1 MSHPTPDHRILIQP
15 KRPKFIRVAV
25 RVPVRKSAG
34 QLVGQSV
41 RQTVATVALMALAAC
56 GGGSGGGNTVSP
68 PIAVEPPPVTSP
80 VALAASEPGA
90 LLSYVQKKLN
100 QQIDQGLTR
109 NGDSAVVFTGTVLPA
124 VATPT
129 GVVPSSGASVAAP
142 SYASTTLQE
151 GGVDESDLLKTD
163 GNRLF
168 SMTVAKPG
176 DQQLTRL
183 AVHTRQADGSL
194 QLGSSI
200 ALPNDDRFDG
210 FHLAANGGQLALIG
224 QNVKYAPPVVNALV
238 SNVSSSVTSSVA
250 LIAPAPNLVQ
260 IQTVVNVISAKAGQ
274 PLSSSTT
281 LRIDGQLID
290 SRTIDNTLYVVT
302 SWLPRFDIVFP
313 LATGSGASPTVA
325 ERKEAVARVTNPQI
339 LPTVSIK
346 AESSA
351 GPTVQPLM
359 ADTDCQLQAANASS
373 AVQLTTITAINLA
386 SPTLERSSRCFL
398 GGVNGLYMSAKN
410 LYLATSRTEVVTKGG
425 SLVYGGEPT
434 TDIHKF
440 GVSGMSIS
448 YRGSGSVAG
457 HLGWDASK
465 TSYRMSEHNN
475 DLRVVTYTS
484 SFGWFG
490 VLEAPSGTTAKSPAI
505 LSVLRE
511 DAAAANQLKTIA
523 TLPNTKRPEPIG
535 LSGEQ
540 VYAVRFLG
548 TRGYVVT
555 FRRTDPLYVLDL
567 ANPLDPQ
574 VTGELKTNGY
584 SDYLL
589 PVGPDSAGLLLGVGK
604 DATAEGRVQ
613 GVKVSLFDVSN
624 AAAPKE
630 LASRVIGKAGTV
642 SGLDFGRHG
651 INLFSAGNTTRIAIP
666 MRVNDTP
673 STNGGFFVP
682 SYQSL
687 VRFEVDSVNKTLTD
701 KPTLTGQT
709 FSSEFAGYQASSLAF
724 ERSVQIDAN
733 IYYLRSQGSF
743 IAAGW

>member
-1 MSHPTPDHRILIQP
+1 MSYPQPGHRILIQL
-15 KRPKFIRVAV
+15 KRPQFIRVAV
-25 RVPVRKSAG
+25 RVPTRKSAG
-34 QLVGQSV
+34 QWVSPSV
-41 RQTVATVALMALAAC
+41 RQAATGAALLALAAC
-56 GGGSGGGNTVSP
+56 GGGSGGGNTVNS
-68 PIAVEPPPVTSP
+68 PIAVEPPPAPSLISP

-100 QQIDQGLTR
+100 QQIDQGLSG
-109 NGDSAVVFTGTVLPA
+109 NDDSVFGFAGAVSSA

-129 GVVPSSGASVAAP
+129 GAVPSSGASTAAP

-151 GGVDESDLLKTD
+151 GGVDESDILKAD
-163 GNRLF
+163 GRRLF
-168 SMTVAKPG
+168 SMTLAKPG
-176 DQQLTRL
+176 DRQLGQL
-183 AVHTRQADGSL
+183 AVHTRLADGSL
-194 QLGSSI
+194 QPGSSI
-200 ALPNDDRFDG
+200 ALPHDDQFNG
-210 FHLAANGGQLALIG
+210 LHLAANGEQLALIG
-224 QNVKYAPPVVNALV
+224 QNVKYTT
-238 SNVSSSVTSSVA
+238 SSVNPQASGVSSSVA

-260 IQTVVNVISAKAGQ
+260 IQTVINVVSAKAGQ
-274 PLSSSTT
+274 PLSSTST

-302 SWLPRFDIVFP
+302 SWLPRFDTVFP
-313 LATGSGASPTVA
+313 LQVAGGASASVA
-325 ERKEAVARVTNPQI
+325 ERKDAVARVTNPQI
-339 LPTVSIK
+339 LPTLSIK
-346 AESSA
+346 AASA
-351 GPTVQPLM
+351 SGPTVQPLM

-386 SPTLERSSRCFL
+386 SPTFERSSRCFL
-398 GGVNGLYMSAKN
+398 GRVNGLYMSAKS
-410 LYLATSRTEVVTKGG
+410 LYLATSRTDVVTQGG
-425 SLVYGGEPT
+425 SLIYGGQPT

-440 GVSGMSIS
+440 GVSGMAIS
-448 YRGSGSVAG
+448 YRGSGSVPG

-484 SFGWFG
+484 SLGWFG
-490 VLEAPSGTTAKSPAI
+490 LLEAPSGVAAKSPAI

-511 DAAAANQLKTIA
+511 DTSATVQLKTIA
-523 TLPNTKRPEPIG
+523 TLPNDKRPAPIG

-548 TRGYVVT
+548 TRAYVVT

-567 ANPLDPQ
+567 ADPLDPK

-604 DATAEGRVQ
+604 DATPQGRVL

-630 LASRVIGKAGTV
+630 LATRVIGKAGSL

-651 INLFSAGNTTRIAIP
+651 INLFSVGNTTRIAIP
-666 MRVNDTP
+666 MRVNETL
-673 STNGGFFVP
+673 STSGGFYVP
-682 SYQSL
+682 TYQSL
-687 VRFEVDSVNKTLTD
+687 IRFEVDALNKTLID
-701 KPTLTGQT
+701 KPTLPGQT
-709 FSSEFAGYQASSLAF
+709 FTSEFAGYQASSLEF
-724 ERSVQIDAN
+724 ERSVQIDSN
-733 IYYLRSQGSF
+733 VYYLGSQGSLT
-743 IAAGW
+743 AAGW

>member
-1 MSHPTPDHRILIQP
+1 MSHPKSDHRIFIQP

-25 RVPVRKSAG
+25 RLPARKSAG

-41 RQTVATVALMALAAC
+41 RHAAAAAALLVLAAC
-56 GGGSGGGNTVSP
+56 GGGSGGGNTVNP

-100 QQIDQGLTR
+100 LQIDQGLTA
-109 NGDSAVVFTGTVLPA
+109 NGDSGFVFTGTLLPA
-124 VATPT
+124 VATPA
-129 GVVPSSGASVAAP
+129 GVVQSNGAPVAAP
-142 SYASTTLQE
+142 TYASTTLQE
-151 GGVDESDLLKTD
+151 GGVDESDILKTD
-163 GNRLF
+163 GSRLF
-168 SMTVAKPG
+168 AMTVAKPG
-176 DQQLTRL
+176 DQQLTQL

-194 QLGSSI
+194 QAGGSI
-200 ALPNDDRFDG
+200 ALPGDDRFNG
-210 FHLAANGGQLALIG
+210 LHLAANGEQLALIG
-224 QNVKYAPPVVNALV
+224 QNVKYGVPVGNPLA
-238 SNVSSSVTSSVA
+238 SNMPSSAISTSIVPSV
-250 LIAPAPNLVQ
+250 VQ
-260 IQTVVNVISAKAGQ
+260 IQTVVNIVSAKAGQ
-274 PLSSSTT
+274 PLSSAST

-302 SWLPRFDIVFP
+302 SWLPRFDTVFP
-313 LATGSGASPTVA
+313 LASGSGASPSVT

-386 SPTLERSSRCFL
+386 SPMLERSSRCFL

-410 LYLATSRTEVVTKGG
+410 LYLATSRTDVVTKGG
-425 SLVYGGEPT
+425 SLIYGGEPT

-440 GVSGMSIS
+440 GVSGMTIS

-484 SFGWFG
+484 SIGWFG
-490 VLEAPSGTTAKSPAI
+490 VLEAPSSVAAKSPAI

-511 DAAAANQLKTIA
+511 DASATAKLKTIA
-523 TLPNTKRPEPIG
+523 TWPNQKRPAPIG

-548 TRGYVVT
+548 ARAYVVT

-567 ANPLDPQ
+567 ADPLDPK
-574 VTGELKTNGY
+574 VSGELKTNGY

-624 AAAPKE
+624 AASPKE
-630 LASRVIGKAGTV
+630 LATRVIGKAGTI
-642 SGLDFGRHG
+642 SGLDFDRHG
-651 INLFSAGNTTRIAIP
+651 INLFAVGNTTRIAIP
-666 MRVNDTP
+666 MRVNETP
-673 STNGGFFVP
+673 SSSGGFYVP
-682 SYQSL
+682 TYQSL
-687 VRFEVDSVNKTLTD
+687 VRFEVDAVNKTLID

-709 FSSEFAGYQASSLAF
+709 FTSEFAGYQASSLEF

-733 IYYLRSQGSF
+733 IYYLRSRGSF

>member
-1 MSHPTPDHRILIQP
+1 MSHPQPDRRILMQA

-25 RVPVRKSAG
+25 RLPARKSAG
-34 QLVGQSV
+34 QFMGQAL
-41 RQTVATVALMALAAC
+41 RQGAAAVALLALAAC
-56 GGGSGGGNTVSP
+56 GGGSGGVGGGIGDTVNP
-68 PIAVEPPPVTSP
+68 PVAVEPPSP

-90 LLSYVQKKLN
+90 LLSYVQRRLN
-100 QQIDQGLTR
+100 QQIDQGLMG
-109 NGDSAVVFTGTVLPA
+109 NGEGAFVFAGLGSPA
-124 VATPT
+124 VTTAVGAT
-129 GVVPSSGASVAAP
+129 PSSGATTAA
-142 SYASTTLQE
+142 SSFASTTLQE
-151 GGVDESDLLKTD
+151 GGVDESDILKTD

-168 SMTVAKPG
+168 AMTVAKPG
-176 DQQLTRL
+176 DQQLTQL

-194 QLGSSI
+194 QAGSSI
-200 ALPNDDRFDG
+200 ALPGDDRFTG
-210 FHLAANGGQLALIG
+210 LHVAANGEQLALIG
-224 QNVKYAPPVVNALV
+224 QNLKYGLPVGNPLA
-238 SNVSSSVTSSVA
+238 SNMPSSVISTS
-250 LIAPAPNLVQ
+250 IAPSVVQ
-260 IQTVVNVISAKAGQ
+260 IQTVVNIVSAKAGQ
-274 PLSSSTT
+274 PLSSAST

-290 SRTIDNTLYVVT
+290 SRSIDNTLYVVT
-302 SWLPRFDIVFP
+302 SWLPRFDTVFP
-313 LATGSGASPTVA
+313 LASGSGASPSVT
-325 ERKEAVARVTNPQI
+325 ERKVAVARVTNPQI

-386 SPTLERSSRCFL
+386 SPELARSSRCFL

-410 LYLATSRTEVVTKGG
+410 LYLATSRSVMETKGG
-425 SLVYGGEPT
+425 SLIYGGEPT

-440 GVSGMSIS
+440 GISGMAIN
-448 YRGSGSVAG
+448 YRGSGSVNG
-457 HLGWDASK
+457 HLGWDTSK

-490 VLEAPSGTTAKSPAI
+490 VLEAPSSVAAKSPAM

-511 DAAAANQLKTIA
+511 DASATVKLKTIA
-523 TLPNTKRPEPIG
+523 TLPNVKRPAQIG

-548 TRGYVVT
+548 ARGYVVT

-567 ANPLDPQ
+567 TDPLDPQ

-630 LASRVIGKAGTV
+630 LASRVIGKAGTL
-642 SGLDFGRHG
+642 SGLDFDRHG
-651 INLFSAGNTTRIAIP
+651 INLFAVGNTTRIAIP
-666 MRVNDTP
+666 MRVNETP
-673 STNGGFFVP
+673 SSSGGFYGP
-682 SYQSL
+682 TYQSL
-687 VRFEVDSVNKTLTD
+687 VRFEVDAVNKTLID
-701 KPTLTGQT
+701 KPTLPGQT
-709 FSSEFAGYQASSLAF
+709 FSSEFAGYQASSLEF

>member
-1 MSHPTPDHRILIQP
+1 MSHPQPDHRILIQP
-15 KRPKFIRVAV
+15 KRLKFIRVAV

-41 RQTVATVALMALAAC
+41 RQAAATAALLALAAC
-56 GGGSGGGNTVSP
+56 GGGSGSGNTVNP
-68 PIAVEPPPVTSP
+68 PVAVEPPSSTSP

-100 QQIDQGLTR
+100 QQIDQGLTS
-109 NGDSAVVFTGTVLPA
+109 NGDSAIMFTGTVLPA

-129 GVVPSSGASVAAP
+129 GVAQSSGATADAP

-151 GGVDESDLLKTD
+151 GGVDESDILKTD

-176 DQQLTRL
+176 DQQLTKL

-210 FHLAANGGQLALIG
+210 LHLAANAEQLALIG
-224 QNVKYAPPVVNALV
+224 QNVKYSVPVVNPLA
-238 SNVSSSVTSSVA
+238 SSVLPSATSTAALTTPFPSV
-250 LIAPAPNLVQ
+250 VQ
-260 IQTVVNVISAKAGQ
+260 IQTVVNLVGAKAGQ
-274 PLSSSTT
+274 PLSTTTT

-313 LATGSGASPTVA
+313 LATGSGASPTLA
-325 ERKEAVARVTNPQI
+325 ERKEAVTRVTNPQI
-339 LPTVSIK
+339 LPTLSIK
-346 AESSA
+346 AASA
-351 GPTVQPLM
+351 SGPTVQPLM

-398 GGVNGLYMSAKN
+398 GGVNALYMSAKN
-410 LYLATSRTEVVTKGG
+410 LYLATSRTDVVAKGG
-425 SLVYGGEPT
+425 SLIYGGEPT

-440 GVSGMSIS
+440 GISGMSIS

-490 VLEAPSGTTAKSPAI
+490 VLEVPSRVAAKSPAI

-511 DAAAANQLKTIA
+511 EGGATVKLKTLA
-523 TLPNTKRPEPIG
+523 TLPNDKRPAPIG

-567 ANPLDPQ
+567 ADPLDPK

-604 DATAEGRVQ
+604 DATSEGRVL

-651 INLFSAGNTTRIAIP
+651 INLFSAGNTTRIGIP

-673 STNGGFFVP
+673 STNGGFLVP

-733 IYYLRSQGSF
+733 VYYLGSQGSF